1 MAVEGAQA
9 TRRKLAQLRLGG
21 LQKRLLETLS
31 KLEPDAEEQPGMT
44 AKELLGEL
52 HNFLWGGGSF
62 WAPSIFAQ
70 LLYERGEVAK
80 ATALLLE
87 HTLRLAER
95 RRAQETYTSNDPQVA
110 AHLERQRQE
119 MDKALALIP
128 GMQLSLKLH
137 EDGVLSEGIVERLHS
152 VALDL
157 ARSMLRGQTNHA
169 QGLNR
174 YIAGFTAAEIAQ
186 ATAESNKRYASLSRA
201 MRGLRDHGLIH
212 EVTWQRGE
220 WSRRERGYQI
230 TPEGRRRVTGGAD
243 TDLPF

>member
-1 MAVEGAQA
+1 MAVEGAQG

-70 LLYERGEVAK
+70 LLYERGEVTQ

-87 HTLRLAER
+87 HTHRLAER
-95 RRAQETYTSNDPQVA
+95 RAQDVYVSNDPQVA

-128 GMQLSLKLH
+128 GMQLSLQLH
-137 EDGVLSEGIVERLHS
+137 EDGVLSESMVDSLHA

-157 ARSMLRGQTNHA
+157 ARSMLRGQTYHA

-174 YIAGFTAAEIAQ
+174 YIAGFTAEEIAQ

-201 MRGLRDHGLIH
+201 MRGLRGHGLIH
-212 EVTWQRGE
+212 EVKRQRWQWR
-220 WSRRERGYQI
+220 SPERVYQI
-230 TPEGRRRVTGGAD
+230 TPEGRRRLAGVTDA
-243 TDLPF
+243 DLPF